1 MFSLVKS
8 SVVQYR
14 REEVAALCKDNI
26 GLVLVL
32 ETRRRESGA
41 GSDGGAGGGAVSRL
55 VVANTHLLFNTK
67 REELRLGQAAL
78 LLAEVE
84 AMSWLSDTQ
93 VRSLNVGRTELR
105 RKKSA
110 SYYWLI
116 KTIWCSPALGCL
128 EKDTETILIFSNDP
142 SPEAPLYPGW

>member
-14 REEVAALCKDNI
+14 REQVAALCKDNI

-41 GSDGGAGGGAVSRL
+41 GSDGGFGAGGGAVSRL

-67 REELRLGQAAL
+67 REELRLGQAAM

-84 AMSWLSDTQ
+84 AMAWLSDTQ

-105 RKKSA
+105 KKRRKK
-110 SYYWLI
+110 
-116 KTIWCSPALGCL
+116 C
-128 EKDTETILIFSNDP
+128 
-142 SPEAPLYPGW
+142 

>member
-41 GSDGGAGGGAVSRL
+41 GPGGSFGAGGGAVSRL
-55 VVANTHLLFNTK
+55 VVGNTHLLFNTK

-84 AMSWLSDTQ
+84 AMSWVSDSQ
-93 VRSLNVGRTELR
+93 VTSCRTVLLLN
-105 RKKSA
+105 
-110 SYYWLI
+110 
-116 KTIWCSPALGCL
+116 
-128 EKDTETILIFSNDP
+128 
-142 SPEAPLYPGW
+142 